1 VEFKYIK
8 RQESAGS
15 EKVELLMREAREQ
28 LLDYAKDELVQEYER
43 EGVKLK
49 MVAMLFHGW
58 ELLRMEEV
66 G

>member
-1 VEFKYIK
+1 M
-8 RQESAGS
+8 S
-15 EKVELLMREAREQ
+15 EAREQ

-66 G
+66 KA